1 MKKIVSL
8 LLVLML
14 AVGMAGCG
22 SNDAADTSA
31 NSAAQEASDK
41 DAVVVDT
48 KILKEADDDML
59 NTYTVI
65 AVNPDAP
72 FVDANGNAVS
82 DVAIN
87 TAGADAL
94 IQWLLTEN
102 ALTLA
107 CLLYTSDAAD
117 D

>member
-14 AVGMAGCG
+14 AVGMVGCG
-22 SNDAADTSA
+22 NSSDSSDTSA
-31 NSAAQEASDK
+31 TSAAQESDKK

-48 KILKEADDDML
+48 TILKEADDDML

-72 FVDANGNAVS
+72 LWMPMATLF
-82 DVAIN
+82 
-87 TAGADAL
+87 
-94 IQWLLTEN
+94 LTWPSTPLV
-102 ALTLA
+102 LTHWFSG
-107 CLLYTSDAAD
+107 C
-117 D
+117 